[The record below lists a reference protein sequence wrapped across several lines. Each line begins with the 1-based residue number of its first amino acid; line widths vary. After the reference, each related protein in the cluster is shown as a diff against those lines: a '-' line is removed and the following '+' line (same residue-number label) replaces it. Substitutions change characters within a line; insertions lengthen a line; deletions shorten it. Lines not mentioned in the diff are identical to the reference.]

1 MDSLQIKA
9 SSPRRKPAFL
19 KRLTLLA
26 APLILAGCGTVNLH
40 PLTQDE
46 LARGTAADLA
56 AARQDV
62 EPIKGPLSLNE
73 AIARA
78 LKYNLDRRVKM
89 MEEALALDQLDAG
102 SWDMLPRLM
111 VQAGYSHRNKDLI
124 TESTD
129 SVTGEPSLSHP
140 YISSARTHW
149 TSDLGLTWNLLD
161 FGLSYIEAKQQAD
174 RVLIAGERRRKAMHV
189 LVQDVRTAFWRTVS
203 AQKLHDQVAQTIAV
217 AEGALQDSEKIQAER
232 LRAPIDALRYQR
244 QLLESL
250 NLLEGIQLELDSGH
264 IELAQLINAPLD
276 QDFRVEEP
284 RDKLDTG
291 LRDMP
296 VKRMEELALTQNAD
310 IREQH
315 YASRIAAEETWRT
328 MLKLFPNLSLNFGV
342 RHDTDSYLINK
353 TWNETGMQLSWNVFN
368 LLSASSQKKLAQA
381 GVKLADQRRIATQ
394 MAVLAKVH
402 LSRLAYEAALHQYQR
417 ADQISQADTQ
427 IAEQTRNRAAAETQ
441 SKLQEVSEHT
451 VAILSL
457 LRRYQSLSQLQNASG
472 KLQATMGMEPAIGSV
487 TDLSLDALT
496 REVAAAMEKW
506 RKGDV
511 DEAASSSPATS
522 DATAAPA
529 PLPTVAVSA
538 AAR

>member
-1 MDSLQIKA
+1 MDSSQTKA

-19 KRLTLLA
+19 NRVILFA
-26 APLILAGCGTVNLH
+26 APFILAGCGTVNLH

-62 EPIKGPLSLNE
+62 EPIVGPLSLDE

-89 MEEALALDQLDAG
+89 MEEALALDQLDTA

-111 VQAGYSHRNKDLI
+111 AQAGYSHRNKDLI
-124 TESTD
+124 TDSTD

-140 YISSARTHW
+140 YISTARTHK
-149 TSDLGLTWNLLD
+149 TYDLGLTWNLLD

-203 AQKLHDQVAQTIAV
+203 AQKLHDQVARTIAV
-217 AEGALQDSEKIQAER
+217 AEGALQDSEKVQAER

-250 NLLEGIQLELDSGH
+250 NLLEGIQLELDAGH

-284 RDKLDTG
+284 SDKVDTV

-315 YASRIAAEETWRT
+315 YASRIASEETWRT
-328 MLKLFPNLSLNFGV
+328 MLKLFPNLSVNFGV

-368 LLSASSQKKLAQA
+368 LLSASSRKKLADA

-402 LSRLAYEAALHQYQR
+402 LSRLAYEAALNQYQR
-417 ADQISQADTQ
+417 ADQISRADAQ

-487 TDLSLDALT
+487 SELSLQALT
-496 REVAAAMEKW
+496 REVATSMENW
-506 RKGDV
+506 RKGV
-511 DEAASSSPATS
+511 ADEV
-522 DATAAPA
+522 APQ
-529 PLPTVAVSA
+529 VAVSA
-538 AAR
+538 AAH